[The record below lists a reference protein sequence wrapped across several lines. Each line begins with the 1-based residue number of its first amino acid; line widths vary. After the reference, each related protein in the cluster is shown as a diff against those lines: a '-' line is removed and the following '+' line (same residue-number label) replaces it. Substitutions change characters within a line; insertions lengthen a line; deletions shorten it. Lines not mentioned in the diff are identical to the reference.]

1 MFDIWLGN
9 VELTYLWL
17 TLAVAW
23 VFPVQ
28 LLLCWKAKSL
38 LLRLAPAAMRG
49 AASFVFLLMWLI
61 LPGGDGLGCMGF
73 AILAGQMLLFC
84 GLAWGTW
91 ALIRRI
97 WKK

>member
-1 MFDIWLGN
+1 MFDVWLGN
-9 VELTYLWL
+9 VELTDLWL
-17 TLAVAW
+17 TLGVVW

-38 LLRLAPAAMRG
+38 LLRLAPAAMLG
-49 AASFVFLLMWLI
+49 TAIFVFLVMWLV
-61 LPGGDGLGCMGF
+61 LPGWDGLGCMVF
-73 AILAGQMLLFC
+73 AILAGVMLLFC

-97 WKK
+97 WKQ